1 MAKHATMQTRDVVAA
16 QSRLTDNLR
25 DVLVSMI
32 EEDPNMRARSA
43 KEVLERLTL
52 RKIVALGLAAT
63 EEQGASAE
71 NTPTAFKMTEAAVE
85 VPSRGEDPRM
95 AAAAERR
102 KARLRS
108 LLDSL

>member
-1 MAKHATMQTRDVVAA
+1 
-16 QSRLTDNLR
+16 
-25 DVLVSMI
+25 MI
-32 EEDPNMRARSA
+32 EEDPNMRARSV

-63 EEQGASAE
+63 EEQSTEAE
-71 NTPTAFKMTEAAVE
+71 DTPTAFK
-85 VPSRGEDPRM
+85 VPEPVAEIATRAEDPRI